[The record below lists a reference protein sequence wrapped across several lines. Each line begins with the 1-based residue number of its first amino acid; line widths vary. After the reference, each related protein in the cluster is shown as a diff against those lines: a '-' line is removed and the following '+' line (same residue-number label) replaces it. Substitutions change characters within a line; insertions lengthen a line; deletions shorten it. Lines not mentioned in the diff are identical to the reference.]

1 MSHSA
6 LALTHHRPW
15 PFPSGPWSIAMEWN
29 DLAFLHWR
37 VDAKKI
43 QALLP
48 EGLELEMCD
57 GSAWLG
63 VVPFRME
70 RTRARWFPP
79 ILSANTFP
87 ELNVRTYVRCA
98 GKSGV
103 WFFSLDAAS
112 RLAVEGARVLFG
124 LPYFSAR
131 MNCVRRDDSIVY
143 DSERCDRRA
152 PSAAFHASWR
162 ACGECSVSAPGT
174 LEHFLTERYCL
185 YSVRRGSLL
194 RGDVAHVPW
203 QVGPVELSL
212 TKCTMTRLLGIDLD
226 RPPESALIA
235 RSMQVLAWTPR
246 AV

>member
-48 EGLELEMCD
+48 EGLELEMFD

-79 ILSANTFP
+79 IPSAHTFP

-131 MNCVRRDDSIVY
+131 MNCVRRDDSIMY

-174 LEHFLTERYCL
+174 LEHFLT
-185 YSVRRGSLL
+185 
-194 RGDVAHVPW
+194 
-203 QVGPVELSL
+203 
-212 TKCTMTRLLGIDLD
+212 
-226 RPPESALIA
+226 
-235 RSMQVLAWTPR
+235 
-246 AV
+246 

>member
-79 ILSANTFP
+79 IPSAHTFP

-131 MNCVRRDDSIVY
+131 MNCVRRDDSIMY
-143 DSERCDRRA
+143 D
-152 PSAAFHASWR
+152 
-162 ACGECSVSAPGT
+162 SVSAPGT

>member
-79 ILSANTFP
+79 IPSAHTFP

-103 WFFSLDAAS
+103 
-112 RLAVEGARVLFG
+112 VLQ
-124 LPYFSAR
+124 S
-131 MNCVRRDDSIVY
+131 
-143 DSERCDRRA
+143 
-152 PSAAFHASWR
+152 
-162 ACGECSVSAPGT
+162 
-174 LEHFLTERYCL
+174 
-185 YSVRRGSLL
+185 
-194 RGDVAHVPW
+194 
-203 QVGPVELSL
+203 
-212 TKCTMTRLLGIDLD
+212 
-226 RPPESALIA
+226 
-235 RSMQVLAWTPR
+235 
-246 AV
+246 